1 LLEPNNRHNK
11 HIRTKNQRTTE
22 PEQRVKGQEN
32 KSTNPAISGIRKVIL
47 ALGNLCNLVAEIDN
61 PEHFEVL
68 YTDFAEIRYANGK
81 CFLMLLLDRCSKY
94 NAVGQLVNTLNTA
107 LALRAWDA
115 ALDGLEI
122 LDVPVEGIIVHH
134 DRDSVYTSY
143 A

>member
-1 LLEPNNRHNK
+1 M
-11 HIRTKNQRTTE
+11 
-22 PEQRVKGQEN
+22 
-32 KSTNPAISGIRKVIL
+32 IL

-94 NAVGQLVNTLNTA
+94 NAVGQFVNTLNTA